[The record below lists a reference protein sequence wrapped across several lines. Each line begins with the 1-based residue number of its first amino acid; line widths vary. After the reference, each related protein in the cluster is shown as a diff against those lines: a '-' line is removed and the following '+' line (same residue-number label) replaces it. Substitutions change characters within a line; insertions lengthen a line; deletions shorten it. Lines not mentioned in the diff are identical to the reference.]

1 MYFIFKYNYFFT
13 IIFYYVL
20 IYLPYMANETILEKD
35 KRLLTLDEVA
45 EFLHV
50 NPMTVY
56 SWVRDGKIPA
66 FKIGKVWRFRKT
78 EIDEWLKK
86 QKYKK

>member
-1 MYFIFKYNYFFT
+1 MENKIT
-13 IIFYYVL
+13 
-20 IYLPYMANETILEKD
+20 LEKEE
-35 KRLLTLDEVA
+35 RLLTIDEVA

-56 SWVRDGKIPA
+56 VWVKDGKIPA
-66 FKIGKVWRFRKT
+66 FKIGKVWRFRKS
-78 EIDEWLKK
+78 EIDNWLRK

>member
-1 MYFIFKYNYFFT
+1 MH
-13 IIFYYVL
+13 
-20 IYLPYMANETILEKD
+20 MGNETISEKE

>member
-1 MYFIFKYNYFFT
+1 MEK
-13 IIFYYVL
+13 
-20 IYLPYMANETILEKD
+20 ETTLEKEE
-35 KRLLTLDEVA
+35 RLLTIDEVA

-56 SWVRDGKIPA
+56 SWVKDEKIPA

>member
-1 MYFIFKYNYFFT
+1 MQNKIS
-13 IIFYYVL
+13 
-20 IYLPYMANETILEKD
+20 LEKEE
-35 KRLLTLDEVA
+35 RLLTLDEVA
-45 EFLHV
+45 EFLHI

-56 SWVRDGKIPA
+56 AWVKDGKIPA
-66 FKIGKVWRFRKT
+66 FKIGKVWRFKKT

>member
-1 MYFIFKYNYFFT
+1 MEKEIT
-13 IIFYYVL
+13 
-20 IYLPYMANETILEKD
+20 LEKE
-35 KRLLTLDEVA
+35 KRLLTIDEVA
-45 EFLHV
+45 EFLHM

-56 SWVRDGKIPA
+56 SWVKDGKIPA

>member
-1 MYFIFKYNYFFT
+1 MDKRTN
-13 IIFYYVL
+13 L
-20 IYLPYMANETILEKD
+20 HNEE
-35 KRLLTLDEVA
+35 RLLTIDEVA
-45 EFLHV
+45 DFLHI

-56 SWVRDGKIPA
+56 AWVRDGKIPA

-78 EIDEWLKK
+78 EIDKWLKK

>member
-1 MYFIFKYNYFFT
+1 MEKGT
-13 IIFYYVL
+13 
-20 IYLPYMANETILEKD
+20 TLEKEE
-35 KRLLTLDEVA
+35 RLLTIDEVA
-45 EFLHV
+45 EFLHI

-56 SWVRDGKIPA
+56 AWVKDGKIPA
-66 FKIGKVWRFRKT
+66 FKIGKVWRFKKT

>member
-1 MYFIFKYNYFFT
+1 MKKEIT
-13 IIFYYVL
+13 
-20 IYLPYMANETILEKD
+20 LEEE
-35 KRLLTLDEVA
+35 KRLLTISEVA
-45 EFLHV
+45 EFLQM
-50 NPMTVY
+50 NSMTVY
-56 SWVRDGKIPA
+56 SWVKDGKIPA

>member
-1 MYFIFKYNYFFT
+1 MEKEIT
-13 IIFYYVL
+13 
-20 IYLPYMANETILEKD
+20 PENE
-35 KRLLTLDEVA
+35 KRLLTIDEIA
-45 EFLHV
+45 EFLHM

-56 SWVRDGKIPA
+56 SWVKDGKIPA
-66 FKIGKVWRFRKT
+66 FKIGKVSRFRKT

>member
-1 MYFIFKYNYFFT
+1 MGLLKQAFLT
-13 IIFYYVL
+13 I
-20 IYLPYMANETILEKD
+20 
-35 KRLLTLDEVA
+35 DEVA

-56 SWVRDGKIPA
+56 SWVKDEKIPA

>member
-1 MYFIFKYNYFFT
+1 MEKKIT
-13 IIFYYVL
+13 
-20 IYLPYMANETILEKD
+20 LEKE
-35 KRLLTLDEVA
+35 KRLLTIDEIA
-45 EFLHV
+45 EFLHM

-56 SWVRDGKIPA
+56 SWVKDEKIPA

-86 QKYKK
+86 QKYKKIRGKK

>member
-1 MYFIFKYNYFFT
+1 ME
-13 IIFYYVL
+13 
-20 IYLPYMANETILEKD
+20 NETTLEKEE
-35 KRLLTLDEVA
+35 RLLTIDEVA
-45 EFLHV
+45 EFLHM

-78 EIDEWLKK
+78 EIYEWLKK

>member
-1 MYFIFKYNYFFT
+1 MKKVTTLYK
-13 IIFYYVL
+13 
-20 IYLPYMANETILEKD
+20 EE
-35 KRLLTLDEVA
+35 RLLTIDEVA
-45 EFLHV
+45 EFLHI

-56 SWVRDGKIPA
+56 AWVKEGKIPA

-78 EIDEWLKK
+78 EIDKWLKK

>member
-1 MYFIFKYNYFFT
+1 MEKGT
-13 IIFYYVL
+13 
-20 IYLPYMANETILEKD
+20 TLEKEE
-35 KRLLTLDEVA
+35 RLLTLDEVA
-45 EFLHV
+45 EFLHI

-56 SWVRDGKIPA
+56 AWVKDGKIPA
-66 FKIGKVWRFRKT
+66 FKIGKVWRFKKT

>member
-1 MYFIFKYNYFFT
+1 MGK
-13 IIFYYVL
+13 
-20 IYLPYMANETILEKD
+20 ETILLKEE
-35 KRLLTLDEVA
+35 RLLTIYEVA
-45 EFLHV
+45 EFLHI
-50 NPMTVY
+50 NAMTVY

>member
-1 MYFIFKYNYFFT
+1 MENKIT
-13 IIFYYVL
+13 
-20 IYLPYMANETILEKD
+20 LEKEE
-35 KRLLTLDEVA
+35 RLLTIDEVA

-56 SWVRDGKIPA
+56 AWVKEGKIPA

>member
-1 MYFIFKYNYFFT
+1 MENKIT
-13 IIFYYVL
+13 
-20 IYLPYMANETILEKD
+20 LEKEE
-35 KRLLTLDEVA
+35 RLLTIDEVA

-56 SWVRDGKIPA
+56 AWVKDEKIPA
-66 FKIGKVWRFRKT
+66 FKIGKVWRFKKT